1 MCMGIFPTC
10 MCVYHVCT
18 WCLWRPE
25 KGVRSPGTWVTG
37 GWELPCGGWELNPGP
52 LQEQPGL
59 LTDEPS
65 LQLPV
70 LTAQNTVPFVYKELN
85 QYLLGNAGIF
95 ISKKE
100 SYIFICIGYNNEWY
114 EPLRSLKHTKTF
126 LPNLHLYPSLVFQ
139 LGHFLKII
147 SK

>member
-1 MCMGIFPTC
+1 MYVLDACEDQKRVSDPLALELQVAGN
-10 MCVYHVCT
+10 YH
-18 WCLWRPE
+18 
-25 KGVRSPGTWVTG
+25 G
-37 GWELPCGGWELNPGP
+37 GGWELNPGP

-114 EPLRSLKHTKTF
+114 EPLRSLKYTKTF
-126 LPNLHLYPSLVFQ
+126 LPNLHLYPSLVF
-139 LGHFLKII
+139 
-147 SK
+147 